1 MQQLKTQ
8 QGKLTPA
15 PPVKPEERAPH
26 SVRSFRRLDCMLLG
40 GLMVVASFLC
50 CYRIGESELFINND
64 ETRHAFTGV
73 FIRDLIVDFPAASP
87 LGYAREYYER
97 YPAVG
102 VFRWP
107 PFFHAVEA
115 LFFMLLGISV
125 PAAKLSVAAFA
136 LVFVIFFYRIVR
148 EDFGAGTAAGAT
160 LLAITAPQVIFYGR
174 AVMLE
179 IPTLALCVAAL
190 CYFRRALRGESA
202 GARYLCVLFTALAL
216 LTKQNAL
223 FLLPM
228 FGVYALLSGGI
239 KRIVGRAWALPFVLL
254 AVLTVP
260 YYIAAMS
267 VYGGTLL
274 RDASGGNWSHL
285 GDPHHWLWYYYT
297 LPKQLGSMTGHASAL
312 PQAIA
317 HLALFSTLGVAV
329 YAVARRRR
337 EPYLF
342 YVCWI
347 VVCYLFFAPMSQT
360 DSRHMIL
367 WIPPLCLMTTLAV
380 RAAGIWLSKA
390 TRRRKS
396 GAAFAAAAVLAICL
410 YTGLDT
416 MTHRPYVR
424 GYEASAKF
432 IAENQKEGSVFFKGY
447 LNGNF
452 IFFLRSA
459 DPSRRVG
466 VRRASRDLFSTET
479 MSKYGLEEHIKSED
493 ALLAL
498 LRKHDV
504 RRLVIEEPD
513 IFDDADKIESLAILR
528 EALQTPRFRPEREF
542 PVDSNV
548 PRYRGVALKVFRFE
562 EED

>member
-1 MQQLKTQ
+1 
-8 QGKLTPA
+8 
-15 PPVKPEERAPH
+15 
-26 SVRSFRRLDCMLLG
+26 MLLG

-50 CYRIGESELFINND
+50 CYRIGESELFVNND

-87 LGYAREYYER
+87 LGYAREYYEQ

-102 VFRWP
+102 IFRWP

-148 EDFGAGTAAGAT
+148 EDFGAWTAAGAT
-160 LLAITAPQVIFYGR
+160 LLAVTAPQVIFYGR

-179 IPTLALCVAAL
+179 MPTLALCVAAL
-190 CYFRRALRGESA
+190 YYFRRALRGESA
-202 GARYLCVLFTALAL
+202 GAKYLCVLFTALAL

-228 FGVYALLSGGI
+228 FGIYALLSGRM
-239 KRIVGRAWALPFVLL
+239 KRIVCRAWVPPFILL

-274 RDASGGNWSHL
+274 RDASGGGWSHL

-297 LPKQLGSMTGHASAL
+297 LPKQLGSMSAHTTL
-312 PQAIA
+312 PAQIVA
-317 HLALFSTLGVAV
+317 HLALASTLGVAV
-329 YAVARRRR
+329 YAVVRRRR

-367 WIPPLCLMTTLAV
+367 WVPPLCLMTMLAV
-380 RAAGIWLSKA
+380 KAAGTWLSKA
-390 TRRRKS
+390 TRRREA
-396 GAAFAAAAVLAICL
+396 GAAFA
-410 YTGLDT
+410 
-416 MTHRPYVR
+416 
-424 GYEASAKF
+424 
-432 IAENQKEGSVFFKGY
+432 
-447 LNGNF
+447 
-452 IFFLRSA
+452 LRSA

-479 MSKYGLEEHIKSED
+479 MSKYGLEEHVESEE

-548 PRYRGVALKVFRFE
+548 PRYMGVVLKVFRFE